1 MTTETETAVT
11 VIEVEGNE
19 LHRQYS
25 GQHKPQPCCVSLNCA
40 TGRLTAEYDAEIG
53 NGVPFAVYHGHV
65 QRWSIPAL
73 KADVANALL
82 REIAPLAERMI
93 AGYERVWDGHNHVAE
108 FSEDADEAD
117 DAIIALCNRVTE
129 DADERSTVQVW
140 DASDWFAGIGNAAD
154 QCEALKI
161 TAETTDDELRAIADA
176 ADVEAADNDVDV
188 LNGTLRHMEWLR
200 EKAIDAAD

>member
-1 MTTETETAVT
+1 MNTVT
-11 VIEVEGNE
+11 IIPVRGNA
-19 LHRQYS
+19 LYRRYS
-25 GQHKPQPCCVSLNCA
+25 GQNAPQDCYVSLDCQK
-40 TGRLTAEYDAEIG
+40 GYLTADFNPEIG
-53 NGVPFAVYHGHV
+53 NALPFAVYHGHV

-73 KADVANALL
+73 KADVVNALL

-117 DAIIALCNRVTE
+117 DAIIALCDRATA
-129 DADERSTVQVW
+129 DADEHSTVQVW
-140 DASDWFAGIGNAAD
+140 DASDWFLGINDAKV
-154 QCEALKI
+154 QCEAFGI
-161 TAETTDDELRAIADA
+161 TAETTDDELRTIADA
-176 ADVEAADNDVDV
+176 AEVEAADNGVDV